1 MKSEL
6 ERQLL
11 ERLNSIEERVGALED
26 SQRQLQRAYGSSR
39 LHFRRFLLRPPMWTF
54 EQHPPRR
61 LSLQSQQP
69 APALPANVPSIAIV
83 TPSYN
88 HARYLRA
95 TIDSVLRQDY
105 PKLSYHVQDGGSVDG
120 SVNILQSY
128 GKKLSWRS
136 NPDKGQADA
145 INLGFQGVESDI
157 MAYLN
162 SDDVLLPG
170 TLAHIANFFQRRPD
184 IDVVY
189 GHRVFID
196 SEGSEIGR
204 AILPAHNQKAL
215 LYAGYIPQ
223 ETMFWRRRVWNAT
236 GGMDA
241 SFQYALDWDF
251 ILRAQAAQF
260 KFARTRRFIAC
271 FRVHDRQK
279 TTSSYDVGREEMRV
293 LRLRYLGHVPSQL
306 EIARAI
312 APYLIRQFIF
322 HWSYRLG
329 LLKQ

>member
-1 MKSEL
+1 MESKL
-6 ERQLL
+6 EREFLKKL
-11 ERLNSIEERVGALED
+11 KSIEERVAELED
-26 SQRQLQRAYGSSR
+26 SQRHLQMAYGSSR
-39 LHFRRFLLRPPMWTF
+39 LHLRRFMLRPPMWTY
-54 EQHPPRR
+54 EQHSPRQ
-61 LSLQSQQP
+61 LSLNSQQP
-69 APALPANVPSIAIV
+69 APGLPANVPSIAIL

-88 HARYLRA
+88 HAQFLRA
-95 TIDSVLRQDY
+95 TIDSVLGQDY
-105 PKLSYHVQDGGSVDG
+105 PKLYYHVQDGGSVDG
-120 SVNILQSY
+120 SVNILESY
-128 GKKLSWRS
+128 GDKISWRS

-145 INLGFQGVESDI
+145 INLGFEGIESDI

-170 TLAHIANFFQRRPD
+170 TLAYIADFFHRRPD

-189 GHRVFID
+189 GHRIFID
-196 SEGSEIGR
+196 SGGSEIGR
-204 AILPAHNQKAL
+204 AILPAHNEKAL

-223 ETMFWRRRVWNAT
+223 ETMFWRRRVWNKI

-241 SFQYALDWDF
+241 SFHYALDWEF

-260 KFARTRRFIAC
+260 KFARARRFIAC

-279 TTSSYDVGREEMRV
+279 TTSNYDVGHKEMRV
-293 LRLRYLGHVPSQL
+293 LRLKYLGHVPSQF

-312 APYLIRQFIF
+312 SPYLARQFIL